1 MGLGPVF
8 HYEWLRSSRRW
19 QMYLARALIV
29 GGLLAA
35 LAFVWYA
42 EMAGQALPT
51 TRAQARV
58 GQSFF
63 YAIVGT
69 QLALVLLVAPAVTA
83 GAVCLDKARGS
94 LTHLLVTDLTDG
106 EIVLGK
112 LVSRL
117 IPVIGV
123 VLATLPVMALATLL
137 GGIDPV
143 PLTGATLV
151 ALGAGILSA
160 TLGLVLS
167 IWGRKTQDVLLLT
180 YAFIILWILGGPA
193 LWMIRWTL
201 SLSWAFPEWLTQS
214 NPYWLALAPVL
225 WPGTVT
231 PGDDLV
237 FLAGCVL
244 LSCLLTAFAVA
255 RIRVVASREGG
266 DRTRRRFLPRWLTG
280 GFPRIDLPGPSLDP
294 NPVLWREWHRSR
306 PTKTTRFVWLCYG
319 MVVAVILFYQLK
331 MLVEDGGMMRM
342 EMSSVLA
349 GGEVAVGLLLLAIRA
364 PTALSEER
372 VRGSLD
378 VLLTTPMSST
388 AILWGKWWGAFR
400 GVLLVSFAPSLFLML
415 LLLRNG
421 RPAGVVLAPILIA
434 LYGAALTSFGLA
446 VATWTTKPGRA
457 VAITMAAYIGV
468 TVGWLFLVVLL
479 LPNGGGSTGPGLIS
493 ASPFC
498 GPMFLGIVSRQ
509 RYPPNVEWFELLT
522 WIFFWCVVYAGAT
535 VAFFLAA
542 LASFDRCLGR
552 MAGLPDYLDDVIV
565 REAAWISDRKPP
577 GRTSEIPS
585 PYLPPPEAR
594 QT

>member
-1 MGLGPVF
+1 
-8 HYEWLRSSRRW
+8 
-19 QMYLARALIV
+19 MYLARVFIV

-42 EMAGQALPT
+42 EMSEQTLAT
-51 TRAQARV
+51 TRAQASV

-83 GAVCLDKARGS
+83 GAVCLDKARGA

-123 VLATLPVMALATLL
+123 VLATWPVMALATLL

-143 PLTGATLV
+143 PLTGATIV

-160 TLGLVLS
+160 TFGLVLS
-167 IWGRKTQDVLLLT
+167 IWGRKTQDVLLLA
-180 YAFIILWILGGPA
+180 YALIILWVLGGPA
-193 LWMIRWTL
+193 LWMIRLTL
-201 SLSWAFPEWLTQS
+201 SWRWNFPEWFTQR

-231 PGDDLV
+231 LGDDLV
-237 FLAGCVL
+237 FLAVCVL

-280 GFPRIDLPGPSLDP
+280 GLPRIDLPGPSLDP

-319 MVVAVILFYQLK
+319 MTVAVILFYQLK
-331 MLVEDGGMMRM
+331 MLAEGSAAMRM
-342 EMSSVLA
+342 EMSSALA
-349 GGEVAVGLLLLAIRA
+349 GGEIAIGLFLLAIRA

-372 VRGSLD
+372 VRGNLD

-400 GVLLVSFAPSLFLML
+400 GVLFVSFAPTLFLML

-421 RPAGVVLAPILIA
+421 RVVGMILAPTLIVF
-434 LYGAALTSFGLA
+434 YGTALTSFGLA

-468 TVGWLFLVVLL
+468 TVGWLFLVALL

-498 GPMFLGIVSRQ
+498 GPLFLGSESSR
-509 RYPPNVEWFELLT
+509 RYPPDVRWFELLT
-522 WIFFWCVVYAGAT
+522 WIFFWCVVYAGIT

-542 LASFDRCLGR
+542 VASFDRCLGR
-552 MAGLPDYLDDVIV
+552 MTGLPDYLDNVIV
-565 REAAWISDRKPP
+565 RETAWISDRKPT
-577 GRTSEIPS
+577 GRASEIAAT
-585 PYLPPPEAR
+585 YLPPPEPR